1 MNRSKGD
8 QQKRPRFLKY
18 TTWIFLFALLVPS
31 KYTGH
36 CASLKNVSHFVTLE
50 HTNEEK
56 SPLPKPTDAITPTSQ
71 LKGQRFSMAENV
83 CSLLLIFTHVIL
95 VILGSLILGF
105 FNSQPI
111 VKQSLLLYLYKDFIL
126 CFIGLHCSWALARA
140 MHYSSGNEYKMND
153 SMAKM
158 ISFLIYFIRFQF
170 LLLLNIILILNLY
183 MMKKAMINPPMPLG
197 ENEDLRLK
205 MIRLSTI
212 VPVFAFTTT
221 MYIFEM
227 YPKLYF
233 SLQNSYDTSLV
244 FPKGTVMFL
253 VPPTFLLI
261 TCIILSL
268 VTIHYKHTC
277 QQNLDTDIP
286 QMHNLVVFLV
296 VALTLA
302 NLILFAVRLLIPLE
316 LFNTYSLGAILIL
329 IVIVTIPKNDQLASY
344 VKSYLS
350 FDILHLNIRFMCICL
365 CIYVFVGLC
374 VN

>member
-1 MNRSKGD
+1 
-8 QQKRPRFLKY
+8 
-18 TTWIFLFALLVPS
+18 
-31 KYTGH
+31 
-36 CASLKNVSHFVTLE
+36 
-50 HTNEEK
+50 
-56 SPLPKPTDAITPTSQ
+56 
-71 LKGQRFSMAENV
+71 
-83 CSLLLIFTHVIL
+83 
-95 VILGSLILGF
+95 
-105 FNSQPI
+105 
-111 VKQSLLLYLYKDFIL
+111 
-126 CFIGLHCSWALARA
+126 
-140 MHYSSGNEYKMND
+140 
-153 SMAKM
+153 
-158 ISFLIYFIRFQF
+158 
-170 LLLLNIILILNLY
+170 
-183 MMKKAMINPPMPLG
+183 
-197 ENEDLRLK
+197 